1 MKLKLTESQFN
12 RLQNK
17 LNESISGKE
26 YSYKVKLDINFD
38 GDYLGKE
45 IVDISD
51 VYVTLNYDIH
61 VEFKQWGIG
70 GIYFGDIVGPSEI
83 EIEIEYAI
91 DGDYDTK
98 KIEVSVPFDW
108 SKLEKEE
115 ITGSKSVSIGDKLE
129 VYLSVNEDGI
139 VFVKRMEIPIYTM

>member
-1 MKLKLTESQFN
+1 MKLRLTESQYN
-12 RLQNK
+12 RLQSK

-38 GDYLGKE
+38 EYQGKE
-45 IVDISD
+45 IVNISE

-61 VEFKQWGIG
+61 IEMKQWGIG

-91 DGDYDTK
+91 DEDYNTK
-98 KIEVSVPFDW
+98 TIEVAVPFDW
-108 SKLEKEE
+108 SKLETEK
-115 ITGSKSVSIGDKLE
+115 ITGSGSVSVGDVLE
-129 VYLSVNEDGI
+129 VYLDVNEDGN
-139 VFVKRMEIPIYTM
+139 VFVKRMEIPIYTI